1 MIHSRFTEKM
11 ENTQFSELVR
21 WFLWLAL
28 ITGVGAYF
36 LILQFITISPDSEAT
51 ADLKNPFY
59 VAGLS
64 AAIASLAVK
73 HFIRARSNKEGKL
86 VSFAQ
91 GSFIVSLSLAEVA
104 AILGLVFGFLGG
116 AISDY
121 MPLFAVSLVNFL
133 MINPRSFFV

>member
-1 MIHSRFTEKM
+1 MEK
-11 ENTQFSELVR
+11 NQFPELVR

-28 ITGVGAYF
+28 MTGVGAYF
-36 LILQFITISPDSEAT
+36 LILQFITIPPESEAA

-59 VAGLS
+59 VAGLL

-73 HFIRARSNKEGKL
+73 HFIRSRSNKEGKL
-86 VSFAQ
+86 APFAQ
-91 GSFIVSLSLAEVA
+91 GAFIFSLSLAEVA
-104 AILGLVFGFLGG
+104 AILGLVLGLLGG

-121 MPLFAVSLVNFL
+121 IPLFAVSLVNFL

>member
-1 MIHSRFTEKM
+1 MGK
-11 ENTQFSELVR
+11 NQFPELVR

-28 ITGVGAYF
+28 ITGVGTYF
-36 LILQFITISPDSEAT
+36 LILQFITIPPESEAA

-59 VAGLS
+59 VAGLI

-91 GSFIVSLSLAEVA
+91 GAFIFSLSLSLA
-104 AILGLVFGFLGG
+104 AILGLVLGLLGG
-116 AISDY
+116 AISDCV
-121 MPLFAVSLVNFL
+121 PLFAVSLVNFL